1 MAMTGQ
7 CCGIDE
13 AIRYIK
19 DIREIYEVGIE
30 QNEKGELV
38 INRLEYHRNQAE
50 GVKPKYHK
58 GDCVK
63 DWYTCRNCGVRVE
76 ITFNFCPGCGYRI
89 RWDSTRCLT
98 GLPLV
103 DAAERAKNES
113 SKESV

>member
-1 MAMTGQ
+1 MNGQ

-30 QNEKGELV
+30 QSEKGELV

-103 DAAERAKNES
+103 DAAEV
-113 SKESV
+113 KE

>member
-1 MAMTGQ
+1 MSGLGQ
-7 CCGIDE
+7 CCGIDD
-13 AIRYIK
+13 AIKIVGEYVPDFRADLIK
-19 DIREIYEVGIE
+19 
-30 QNEKGELV
+30 
-38 INRLEYHRNQAE
+38 NRLEYHRNQAE

-103 DAAERAKNES
+103 DAAEREKNES

>member
-1 MAMTGQ
+1 MM
-7 CCGIDE
+7 CGIETATE
-13 AIRYIK
+13 AIRTVSQLCEFPEADLI
-19 DIREIYEVGIE
+19 
-30 QNEKGELV
+30 
-38 INRLEYHRNQAE
+38 INRLNYHRSQAE

-58 GDCVK
+58 GDCIK

-103 DAAERAKNES
+103 DAAEV
-113 SKESV
+113 KE